1 MKSKVTTV
9 VPTLNEERHVERAV
23 KSCLALGPVF
33 VVDSRSVDLTSSIA
47 SAAGADV
54 VEHEW
59 KGYSAQKNW
68 ALDNLPIETDWV
80 MFVDADEWVTA
91 DLAREVNDATSS
103 SVLDG
108 YWIPRMTIFFGRRLR
123 HATSYPDYQLRL
135 FRPDRGRFEP
145 RTVHEHV
152 LLEGDTGF
160 LRTALLHE
168 SLNGMDEFV
177 ERHQRYARLEA
188 GEVLN
193 ARRGNPAGQ
202 RRGNLLGS
210 WPERRRALKRHVWY
224 RIPSRPFVRFIWMY
238 VVKRGFLDG
247 WQGFAY
253 SKLLASYEA
262 MIDEEL
268 RTLIERDDS
277 GLSVRAQGMRHAD

>member
-91 DLAREVNDATSS
+91 DLAPEVNDATSS

-193 ARRGNPAGQ
+193 ARRGNPARPATWQ
-202 RRGNLLGS
+202 LARKLARAPTRPQTPCLVPHSISPVRAIHLDVRREAWVFGWMAGLCLLQVTRVVRGDD
-210 WPERRRALKRHVWY
+210 RRRTA
-224 RIPSRPFVRFIWMY
+224 
-238 VVKRGFLDG
+238 
-247 WQGFAY
+247 
-253 SKLLASYEA
+253 
-262 MIDEEL
+262 
-268 RTLIERDDS
+268 
-277 GLSVRAQGMRHAD
+277 HAHREG